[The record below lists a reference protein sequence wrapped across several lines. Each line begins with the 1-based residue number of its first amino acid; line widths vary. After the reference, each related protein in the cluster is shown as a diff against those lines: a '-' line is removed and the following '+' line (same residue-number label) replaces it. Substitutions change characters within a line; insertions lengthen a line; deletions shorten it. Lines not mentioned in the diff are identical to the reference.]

1 MPGHKVTPPATPG
14 RDDLHPKSLTVAS
27 PAIGTPT
34 LTVGEI
40 AEQVS
45 ASPEETPAVRE
56 RLRHWTREGLMSP
69 VAGHHAGTG
78 KHRQYDPGITYDGA
92 ILNALARAG
101 LHIVSRP
108 YLAKALSAARHARQE
123 WELAKERAPLFL
135 EISHTPDVGDA
146 AIAVHK
152 RSVECDPAAELSIVI
167 NLDRIFSDVR
177 QRITDGTAAMRATP
191 NRGRTELE

>member
-14 RDDLHPKSLTVAS
+14 LHPKSLTVAS
-27 PAIGTPT
+27 PALGTPT

-40 AEQVS
+40 AEQLS

-69 VAGHHAGTG
+69 IAGHHAGTG

-108 YLAKALSAARHARQE
+108 YLAKALSVARQARQE
-123 WELAKERAPLFL
+123 WELAKKPASLFL
-135 EISHTPDVGDA
+135 EISHRPTGGDA

-152 RSVECDPAAELSIVI
+152 RKVECDPDAELSIVI
-167 NLDRIFSDVR
+167 NLDRVFSEV
-177 QRITDGTAAMRATP
+177 QQK
-191 NRGRTELE
+191 NK

>member
-1 MPGHKVTPPATPG
+1 MPGHKVIPPATPG
-14 RDDLHPKSLTVAS
+14 RNDLVAKSLTVAS
-27 PAIGTPT
+27 PVIGTPT

-40 AEQVS
+40 AEQLS

-69 VAGHHAGTG
+69 IAGHHAGTG
-78 KHRQYDPGITYDGA
+78 KHRHYDPGVAYDGA

-108 YLAKALSAARHARQE
+108 YLATVLSVARHARQE
-123 WELAKERAPLFL
+123 WELAKSPPRFSSKFPTGRGAA
-135 EISHTPDVGDA
+135 TPQF
-146 AIAVHK
+146 AVRK
-152 RSVECDPAAELSIVI
+152 RKVECDPDAELSIVI

-177 QRITDGTAAMRATP
+177 QRISDDMAAMAATR